1 MHQCM
6 CSEIFFLF
14 KVQGI
19 YDSASYINK
28 TNEAP
33 CSQQESDFL
42 LFSFHQIKRVTN
54 RSAPLYPDVVFIKF
68 LRVRSVASRKM
79 LVLRRCS

>member
-1 MHQCM
+1 M

-42 LFSFHQIKRVTN
+42 LFSFRQIKE
-54 RSAPLYPDVVFIKF
+54 
-68 LRVRSVASRKM
+68 
-79 LVLRRCS
+79 